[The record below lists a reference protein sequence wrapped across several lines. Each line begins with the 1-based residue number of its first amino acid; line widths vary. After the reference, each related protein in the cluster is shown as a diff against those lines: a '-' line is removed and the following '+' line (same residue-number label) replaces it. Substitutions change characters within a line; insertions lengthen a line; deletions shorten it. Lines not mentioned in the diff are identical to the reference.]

1 MNRFIISIAIIS
13 MLLDCQFLQAQNGTV
28 KTTTTIN
35 RTNSGL
41 NVNTRSLGVSSVVI
55 GDLDGDGISELA
67 VGCARIDID
76 GVVLIL
82 FMNANGTVKKHTVLG
97 RNTGGVNIN
106 GLSSFGSSIAY
117 LGDVNYDGIGDILVG
132 DASYPP
138 NAWGAG
144 VIIYLDSSGLAKG
157 TKLLSANLL
166 FTLTNNAYMGQGS
179 STAGDLD
186 GDGNTDIVLG
196 IPRDPATASNSGSCR
211 ILFLDSAQGFK
222 SFVTIRP
229 GFNGFTTNSTNI
241 FNFGSA
247 IAHLGSF
254 GPDTSLTAFAIGA
267 PGSFY
272 TDFAQGAVYIVWVD
286 KNGVVKKNT
295 PITQVELG
303 NDSLVRNGY
312 FGSHIAKI
320 GDLDGDGMP
329 EIAVGANLDTT
340 AGVGRGGSVRIL
352 FFNANGTLKTI
363 QKINNQEGGFTIP
376 IEDEEYFGHVG
387 TLGDF
392 DGDKVP
398 DLIVASPLKNNLNGV
413 LYLLTLNGVPVVSTR
428 YAAVP
433 KQVLGLYPNPANQ
446 RVFIQSPHPVLQLHL
461 YNASGK
467 LIEQLPPNETIEVS
481 HLTPGVYVLHVHT
494 QQGVTV
500 KKIIKE

>member
-1 MNRFIISIAIIS
+1 MNKLILFITCITICTIAHP
-13 MLLDCQFLQAQNGTV
+13 LLAQNGTV
-28 KTTTTIN
+28 KTTITIN

-55 GDLDGDGISELA
+55 DDLDGDGIRELA

-76 GVVLIL
+76 GVVLII

-132 DASYPP
+132 DANYPP
-138 NAWGAG
+138 NMWGAG
-144 VIIYLDSSGLAKG
+144 VIVYLDSNGLAIG

-166 FTLTNNAYMGQGS
+166 FTLTNNAHMGRGA
-179 STAGDLD
+179 STAGDLNRD
-186 GDGNTDIVLG
+186 GYPDIILG
-196 IPRDPATASNSGSCR
+196 IPEFSSTNTGSCR
-211 ILFLDSAQGFK
+211 ILLLDSAQGFK

-229 GFNGFTTNSTNI
+229 GFNGFTTNSNNI
-241 FNFGSA
+241 SNFGHA

-254 GPDTSLTAFAIGA
+254 GPDTALTAFAIGA
-267 PGSFY
+267 PYSY
-272 TDFAQGAVYIVWVD
+272 YNDFHQGAVFIVWVD

-303 NDSLVRNGY
+303 NDSLIRNGY
-312 FGSHIAKI
+312 FGSSIAKI

-329 EIAVGANLDTT
+329 EIAVGASQDTT
-340 AGVGRGGSVRIL
+340 TGVGRGGSVRIL
-352 FFNANGTLKTI
+352 FFNANGNLKAL
-363 QKINNQEGGFTIP
+363 QKINSVVGGFTLP
-376 IEDEEYFGHVG
+376 IDDREGFGKVG

-392 DGDKVP
+392 DGDNVS
-398 DLIVASPLKNNLNGV
+398 DLLVSSTAKNNFDGV
-413 LYLLTLNGVPVVSTR
+413 LYLLTLNGVPVVSTQ
-428 YAAVP
+428 YAEPP
-433 KQVLGLYPNPANQ
+433 KQGLGLYPNPANQ
-446 RVFIQSPHPVLQLHL
+446 RVFIQSSHPVVQLHL
-461 YNASGK
+461 YNANGK
-467 LIEQLPPNETIEVS
+467 LIEQLPPNETIDVS